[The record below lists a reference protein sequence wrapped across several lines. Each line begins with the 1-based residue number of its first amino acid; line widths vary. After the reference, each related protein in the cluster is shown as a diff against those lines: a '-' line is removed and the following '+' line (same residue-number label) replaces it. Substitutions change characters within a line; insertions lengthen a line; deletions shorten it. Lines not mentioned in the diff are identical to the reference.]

1 MNISEDI
8 HMKQHTE
15 VNEKLNAGAFKG
27 PVTVEHSFARCNVER
42 QHLYSICPGV
52 PAVDALNQASCV
64 LTSVKSALEDAGMG
78 DLIVTQS
85 QAWLLHMAIESAVA
99 AIDSVTEGLEKA

>member
-1 MNISEDI
+1 MNE
-8 HMKQHTE
+8 HTE
-15 VNEKLNAGAFKG
+15 VNEKLNAGVLKS
-27 PVTVEHSFARCNVER
+27 PVTVSHSFARCNVER
-42 QHLYSICPGV
+42 QHLYSVCPGV

-64 LTSVKSALEDAGMG
+64 LTSVKSTLEDAGMG